1 MKLNLPRSWFEQNI
15 SHIDQESG
23 VGGGSAAAINS
34 QSSIRATEIL
44 QVGESEVGYVVGKP
58 ARPVISDD
66 AAATLRDVPLPPA

>member
-15 SHIDQESG
+15 SHNDQESG
-23 VGGGSAAAINS
+23 VGGSTAAINS

>member
-15 SHIDQESG
+15 SHNDQESG
-23 VGGGSAAAINS
+23 VGGSAAAINS

-44 QVGESEVGYVVGKP
+44 QVGESDVGYLVGKA